1 MWYDSTSLYGR
12 RSGSE
17 NTGGLSVTCCLNI
30 VKLSVWVLD
39 HYRIISNV
47 LLYVS
52 ASVEIIP
59 HVQTQGPF
67 LSFSAQGSSTLD
79 VSPRCVNHQSEAE
92 KLCWCSTASPRC
104 IKRRLNTEVLCVY
117 ITFTFSFHQPN
128 KNVQRAE
135 PTFSARTNCTDT
147 SAESRWTDTFCA
159 LGVFLLLFP
168 SCTELITPWIDL
180 SVLTIASTGTTMLTW
195 T

>member
-117 ITFTFSFHQPN
+117 ITFTFSFHQP
-128 KNVQRAE
+128 KIKMYNVLNRLSQLEQTALTRQLKADE
-135 PTFSARTNCTDT
+135 LTPFVL
-147 SAESRWTDTFCA
+147 WVFFCCC
-159 LGVFLLLFP
+159 FP
-168 SCTELITPWIDL
+168 A
-180 SVLTIASTGTTMLTW
+180 VLNSLHPE
-195 T
+195 